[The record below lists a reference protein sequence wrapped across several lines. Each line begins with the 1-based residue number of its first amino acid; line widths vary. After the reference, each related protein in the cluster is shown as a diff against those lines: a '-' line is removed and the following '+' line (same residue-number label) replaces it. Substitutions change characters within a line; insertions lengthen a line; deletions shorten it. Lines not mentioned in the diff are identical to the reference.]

1 MDQFRV
7 RVGRVVRHGGADVHV
22 IDGGFA
28 DRSTSRVLKES
39 LTESAASLPNDV
51 QPMVGYV
58 LIGWDTDGWAV
69 VHLQNSVASP
79 VRSHM
84 LPVFIGEKLRER
96 TAVSAALEAFN
107 EQQHQSR

>member
-7 RVGRVVRHGGADVHV
+7 RVRRVTRHGGADVRV
-22 IDGGFA
+22 VDGGFA
-28 DRSTSRVLKES
+28 DRSTGRVLRS
-39 LTESAASLPNDV
+39 MLTESAASLPNDV

-69 VHLQNSVASP
+69 VHLQNTVASP

-84 LPVFIGEKLRER
+84 LPLFIAEKLREQN
-96 TAVSAALEAFN
+96 AVSAALDALK
-107 EQQHQSR
+107 QHQHQSR